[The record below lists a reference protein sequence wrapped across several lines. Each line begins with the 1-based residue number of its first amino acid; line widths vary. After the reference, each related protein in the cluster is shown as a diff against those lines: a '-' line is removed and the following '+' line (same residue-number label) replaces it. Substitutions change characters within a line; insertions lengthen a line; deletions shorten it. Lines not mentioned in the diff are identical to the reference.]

1 MSKTIYKS
9 HRYNGFIQENNTFF
23 YEEEG
28 PLIGYG
34 MGAHAAYT
42 EKIEIS
48 EEEFENKQIYIET
61 ILSNDISKDMLFNIQ
76 DSLNSQENVPTYIDS
91 DAFEYDG
98 TIPIYPMYRGKRVYS
113 GYNYGFVK
121 TEDRVVYWKS
131 KDIEKQ
137 QITYYKEFDCE
148 SDAYKEAIRWMLV
161 EYYGHVSQK

>member
-48 EEEFENKQIYIET
+48 EEEFENKQIYI
-61 ILSNDISKDMLFNIQ
+61 
-76 DSLNSQENVPTYIDS
+76 
-91 DAFEYDG
+91 
-98 TIPIYPMYRGKRVYS
+98 
-113 GYNYGFVK
+113 
-121 TEDRVVYWKS
+121 
-131 KDIEKQ
+131 
-137 QITYYKEFDCE
+137 
-148 SDAYKEAIRWMLV
+148 
-161 EYYGHVSQK
+161 